1 MSPDAPR
8 ARRKLPILKLSLAAA
23 AVAAAAFLVLR
34 GVDYRDLGE
43 HGFSYI
49 RAAGPWAFFS
59 ATAILPAFSAP
70 LSAFSLTAGEAFG
83 RQMTMPGVIAA
94 MLAAI
99 AFNLAFT
106 YWLARYAL
114 HPLLSRVA
122 GHYGYSIPRVTRENA
137 VSVALVLRLTPGTPF
152 FMQSYI
158 LGLAHM
164 PFRLYMAVS
173 FLCTIPWTLAF
184 VILGKGIFNGNFTL
198 VLTGAGIIVVA
209 SVAVNWMRK
218 RNAAR
223 AA

>member
-1 MSPDAPR
+1 MV
-8 ARRKLPILKLSLAAA
+8 
-23 AVAAAAFLVLR
+23 AVVAFLVLR
-34 GVDYRDLGE
+34 GVNYKDLGQ
-43 HGFSYI
+43 HGFAYI
-49 RAAGPWAFFS
+49 RAAGPWVFFS
-59 ATAILPAFSAP
+59 AAAILPAFSAP

-99 AFNLAFT
+99 TFNLAFT

-122 GHYGYSIPRVTRENA
+122 EHYGYTIPKVTRENA
-137 VSVALVLRLTPGTPF
+137 VAVSLVLRLTPGPPF
-152 FMQSYI
+152 FMQSYL

-164 PFRLYMAVS
+164 PFRLYMVVS
-173 FLCTIPWTLAF
+173 VLCTIPWTLAF

-198 VLTGAGIIVVA
+198 VLTGAGTIVVA

-218 RNAAR
+218 RYAAR
-223 AA
+223 TA

>member
-1 MSPDAPR
+1 
-8 ARRKLPILKLSLAAA
+8 
-23 AVAAAAFLVLR
+23 
-34 GVDYRDLGE
+34 
-43 HGFSYI
+43 
-49 RAAGPWAFFS
+49 
-59 ATAILPAFSAP
+59 
-70 LSAFSLTAGEAFG
+70 
-83 RQMTMPGVIAA
+83 
-94 MLAAI
+94 
-99 AFNLAFT
+99 
-106 YWLARYAL
+106 
-114 HPLLSRVA
+114 
-122 GHYGYSIPRVTRENA
+122 
-137 VSVALVLRLTPGTPF
+137 
-152 FMQSYI
+152 MQSYI